1 MLIITLFKNVFLIA
15 DEFLQQ
21 PANEYELL
29 DFEEDDVPLE
39 DTWKAMEELVRLGL
53 TKSIGLSNF
62 NSTQIQR
69 ILNIAEIKPVAN
81 QVGSNQQINQRY
93 R

>member
-1 MLIITLFKNVFLIA
+1 MSVCRYCFMLCKNCFHRIIRNNDLF
-15 DEFLQQ
+15 Q
-21 PANEYELL
+21 PAANEYELL

-39 DTWKAMEELVRLGL
+39 DTWKAMEELVRAGL

-69 ILNIAEIKPVAN
+69 ILNIAEIKPVVN
-81 QVGSNQQINQRY
+81 QVCT
-93 R
+93 